1 METTPILVPVSGVIQ
16 RIVPVSGD
24 CCSLQV
30 SIAGNNGTANFI
42 VSPSTYVIQE
52 VRLRPGMMVTAFYDS
67 NLAIPL
73 VYPPEYQAVI
83 IGRRNANETIYAG
96 WFDQDL
102 MAEDGSLKLNLS
114 PSTQIM
120 TSSGQRFNCS
130 LAGQLLIVYYS
141 AATLSIPP
149 QTTPRRIIVVC

>member
-1 METTPILVPVSGVIQ
+1 MANQTLVPVSGVIQ
-16 RIVPVSGD
+16 RITPLCGD

-30 SIAGNNGTANFI
+30 SIVNNSGVSNFI

-52 VRLRPGMMVTAFYDS
+52 VHLRAGMLVTAFYDS
-67 NLAIPL
+67 DLAIPL

-83 IGRRNANETIYAG
+83 IGRKNATETIYAG
-96 WFDQDL
+96 WFDGDL
-102 MAEDGSLKLNLS
+102 LAVDQSLKLNVG

-120 TSSGQRFNCS
+120 TSNGQRFNCS
-130 LAGQLLIVYYS
+130 LEGQLLIVYYS
-141 AATLSIPP
+141 AATMSIPP

>member
-1 METTPILVPVSGVIQ
+1 MANQTLIPVSGVIQ
-16 RIVPVSGD
+16 RITPLSGD

-30 SIAGNNGTANFI
+30 SIVNNSGVSNFI

-52 VRLRPGMMVTAFYDS
+52 VHLRAGMLVTAFYDS
-67 NLAIPL
+67 DLAIPL

-83 IGRRNANETIYAG
+83 IGRKNANETIYAG
-96 WFDQDL
+96 WFDGDL
-102 MAEDGSLKLNLS
+102 LAVDQSLKLNVG

-120 TSSGQRFNCS
+120 TSNGQRFNCS
-130 LAGQLLIVYYS
+130 LEGQLLIVYYS
-141 AATLSIPP
+141 AATMSIPP

>member
-1 METTPILVPVSGVIQ
+1 MENQTLVPVSGVIQ
-16 RIVPVSGD
+16 RITPLSQD

-30 SIAGNNGTANFI
+30 SIVNNSGVSNFI
-42 VSPSTYVIQE
+42 VSPSTYVVQE
-52 VRLRPGMMVTAFYDS
+52 IHLRAGMLVTAFYDS

-83 IGRRNANETIYAG
+83 ISRKNSNETIYAG
-96 WFDQDL
+96 WFDDNLLAVDQ
-102 MAEDGSLKLNLS
+102 SLKLNVA

-120 TSSGQRFNCS
+120 TSNGQRFNCS
-130 LAGQLLIVYYS
+130 LGGRLLIVYYS
-141 AATLSIPP
+141 ATTMSLPP

>member
-1 METTPILVPVSGVIQ
+1 MADQTLVPVSGVIQ
-16 RIVPVSGD
+16 RVTPLSED

-30 SIAGNNGTANFI
+30 SIINNSGVSNFI

-52 VRLRPGMMVTAFYDS
+52 VRLRAGMLVTAFYDS

-83 IGRRNANETIYAG
+83 IGRKNANETIYAG
-96 WFDQDL
+96 WFDEDL
-102 MAEDGSLKLNLS
+102 LAVDQSLKLNVE

-120 TSSGQRFNCS
+120 TSNGQRFNCS
-130 LAGQLLIVYYS
+130 LEGQLLIVYYS
-141 AATLSIPP
+141 VSTMSIPP

>member
-1 METTPILVPVSGVIQ
+1 MADQTLVPVSGVIQ
-16 RIVPVSGD
+16 RVTPLSED

-30 SIAGNNGTANFI
+30 SIINNSGVSNFI

-52 VRLRPGMMVTAFYDS
+52 VRLRAGMLVTAFYDS

-83 IGRRNANETIYAG
+83 IGRKNANETIYAG
-96 WFDQDL
+96 WFDEDL
-102 MAEDGSLKLNLS
+102 LAVDQSLELNVG

-120 TSSGQRFNCS
+120 TSNGQRFNCS
-130 LAGQLLIVYYS
+130 LEGQLLIVYYS
-141 AATLSIPP
+141 VSTMSIPP

>member
-1 METTPILVPVSGVIQ
+1 MADQTLVPVSGVIQ
-16 RIVPVSGD
+16 RVTPLSED

-30 SIAGNNGTANFI
+30 SIINNSGVSNFI

-52 VRLRPGMMVTAFYDS
+52 VRLRAGMLVTAFYDS

-83 IGRRNANETIYAG
+83 IGRKNANETIYAG
-96 WFDQDL
+96 WFDEDL
-102 MAEDGSLKLNLS
+102 LAVDQSLKLNVG

-120 TSSGQRFNCS
+120 TSNGQRFNCS
-130 LAGQLLIVYYS
+130 LEGQLLIVYYS
-141 AATLSIPP
+141 ASTMSIPP